1 MSTLKVNK
9 IENVATTAGGI
20 SIDNTGH
27 AMIDGMQ
34 MPTAGAFS
42 NRNVIINPEMKIN
55 QRGGTVTG
63 DGDFPVDRWRVTKND
78 HGAYSGTQS
87 ADHPPGFGQSI
98 QISCATAKASLSAG
112 SNFVLFQRIEGF
124 NVQPFAKALTGA
136 KPFSVS
142 FWFKTNK
149 TGNYAVI
156 LRDIVNNRSVSHM
169 INVTASAT
177 WVEYSHTFPADA
189 TGGWPSSNTNAL
201 EFQLWLCAG
210 TNFTS
215 GSLNTTWNANTNA
228 NMAVGQVK
236 FFDSTSNECFL
247 TGVQL
252 EVGEMA
258 TPFEH
263 RNYGDELAKCQR
275 YYQVIADGDGN
286 PDAPISNPTYYNATQ
301 IYGAVRLPVE
311 MRSPPSLD
319 QTTGTSYYISYSNS
333 TNQVTTGMA
342 LYHNSNTRSVEIQ
355 ATLGSAGT
363 AGQSSIF
370 RVNHES
376 AYVAVSA
383 EL

>member
-1 MSTLKVNK
+1 MSQLKVNELTN
-9 IENVATTAGGI
+9 IN
-20 SIDNTGH
+20 NTGEPNIELH
-27 AMIDGMQ
+27 SDGSTSIRNLQ
-34 MPTAGAFS
+34 NLAE
-42 NRNVIINPEMKIN
+42 NVIINPEMKIH
-55 QRGGTVTG
+55 QRGGSVTG
-63 DGDFPVDRWRVTKND
+63 DGDFPVDRWKISKND

-87 ADHPPGFGQSI
+87 ADHPSGFGQSI

-124 NVQPFAKALTGA
+124 NVQPFAKALTDP

-210 TNFTS
+210 TDFTS
-215 GSLNTTWNANTNA
+215 GSLNTTWNSNTNA
-228 NMAVGQVK
+228 NMAVGQAN

-252 EVGEMA
+252 
-258 TPFEH
+258 TPTEAPIEFQHKGMQE
-263 RNYGDELAKCQR
+263 YLSDCQR
-275 YYQVIADGDGN
+275 YTYALTNANQSAYLPINGFAKTSSQVVVVINYPVTMRVDDPGFTLKNDATNFKVFVRASTASVTNITGSDQTANGGCYNIFAAANSFDAGDSVVLGTGSAAGGDGF
-286 PDAPISNPTYYNATQ
+286 I
-301 IYGAVRLPVE
+301 I
-311 MRSPPSLD
+311 
-319 QTTGTSYYISYSNS
+319 
-333 TNQVTTGMA
+333 
-342 LYHNSNTRSVEIQ
+342 
-355 ATLGSAGT
+355 
-363 AGQSSIF
+363 
-370 RVNHES
+370 
-376 AYVAVSA
+376 SA